1 MTELRNKI
9 AALINQ
15 NLPEDYDAGFQAAD
29 AIIAA
34 LPDILPDMVPPLV
47 WDGWDGGLTCA
58 HTSRGQYILGSDL
71 RLSLPNQLSLRRYET
86 EASAIAAANAHNA
99 AAVGAALT
107 GAKP

>member
-1 MTELRNKI
+1 MTLRDKI
-9 AALINQ
+9 AAIIDK
-15 NLPEDYDAGFQAAD
+15 NLPQDYDGGVKAAA

-34 LPDILPDMVPPLV
+34 LPDMVPPLV